1 MFIAASPTLE
11 GAIVLSDD
19 FEANATNISPFGN
32 GHWISTPN
40 LAGWTLGGFGNV
52 AGTDTYSSPDGT
64 YFAPHSGHITAAFY
78 SAGNSG
84 VQPTERPFPVS
95 QDTSSMS
102 RNVVTGHYPT
112 GSYEIRFW
120 ISNPIADPNARQ
132 NLFSVT
138 WGGISLNLASYDPLF
153 QRFKAPVTPVDGG
166 HELFGGADE
175 YVVDSGT
182 NWFEVVIAGLTAS
195 SASTTLTFTGQNNN
209 SAILV
214 DDVTVTETPEPST
227 VILLGAG
234 AALVGQRR
242 RRRAVS

>member
-19 FEANATNISPFGN
+19 FEANSTNISPFGN

-40 LAGWTLGGFGNV
+40 LAGWKLTDNVTPPPDPPPVGNV
-52 AGTDTYSSPDGT
+52 AGTDAYSSPDGT
-64 YFAPHSGHITAAFY
+64 YFAPHSGHITAAFFA
-78 SAGNSG
+78 AGNG
-84 VQPTERPFPVS
+84 GGTF
-95 QDTSSMS
+95 TSSMS
-102 RNVVTGHYPT
+102 RDVVTGHYPT

-138 WGGISLNLASYDPLF
+138 WGGISLNLASYDPLL
-153 QRFKAPVTPVDGG
+153 QRFKAPVTPLDGG

-182 NWFEVVIAGLTAS
+182 NWFEVVIAGLTAT

-209 SAILV
+209 SATLV
-214 DDVTVTETPEPST
+214 DDVTVTETPEPSS

-234 AALVGQRR
+234 AALLGQRR